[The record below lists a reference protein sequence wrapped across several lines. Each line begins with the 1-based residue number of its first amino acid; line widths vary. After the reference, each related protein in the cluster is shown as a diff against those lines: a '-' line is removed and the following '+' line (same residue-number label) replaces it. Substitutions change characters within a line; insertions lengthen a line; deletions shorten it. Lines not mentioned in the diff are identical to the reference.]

1 MKKKSNKTSG
11 ASKKA
16 KPKTAAA
23 LRDLPTRKN
32 PRAGAGSVA
41 EKKEK

>member
-11 ASKKA
+11 AAKKA
-16 KPKTAAA
+16 NPKTAAA

-32 PRAGAGSVA
+32 PRGGADSRG